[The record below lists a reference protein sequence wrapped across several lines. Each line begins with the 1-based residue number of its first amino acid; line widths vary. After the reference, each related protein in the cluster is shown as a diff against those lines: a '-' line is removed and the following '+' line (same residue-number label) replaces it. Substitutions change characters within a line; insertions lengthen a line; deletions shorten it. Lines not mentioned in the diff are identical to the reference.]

1 MFNSHDMLVFFR
13 RILKET
19 GKTAW
24 ILFKIMIPISIAVK
38 IIQELN
44 LLPYLGK
51 ALAPI
56 MNLVGLPGETGLIWA
71 SALIVNIYGGII
83 TYLSLASGLS
93 LTSAQLT
100 VLLTMILVAH
110 TFPVELQIARKA
122 GIKMIVMF
130 LIRFVMALVLGF
142 LIYHF
147 YRTFDFFQETAP
159 IPQLVPPKN
168 TTLIQWA
175 LGELQN
181 YATILVFIFSLLLI
195 LELLKITHIID
206 YINRLLYP
214 MLRIL
219 GIGKE
224 VVPIAVVGL
233 TLGISYGGAII
244 IKEVNEGKA
253 SRRDVFYALTLMGLC
268 HSMIEDTL
276 LMIAMGGKISGV
288 LFARIIFA
296 LFISWMIVQLTKNI
310 SNRQFE
316 RWFLVKKKIDM

>member
-1 MFNSHDMLVFFR
+1 MFNRYAILGFFR

-19 GKTAW
+19 GKTSW

-44 LLPYLGK
+44 LLPYVGK
-51 ALAPI
+51 LLAPL

-71 SALIVNIYGGII
+71 SALIVNIYGGIL
-83 TYLSLASGLS
+83 TYLSLVSSSGLS
-93 LTSAQLT
+93 LSSAQLT

-130 LIRFVMALVLGF
+130 LIRFVMAMVLGG
-142 LIYHF
+142 LIF
-147 YRTFDFFQETAP
+147 QIYRFFNLFQDPAP
-159 IPQLVPPKN
+159 IPQIIPPKN
-168 TTLIQWA
+168 TTLLQWI

-181 YATILVFIFSLLLI
+181 YATILLFIFSLLLI
-195 LELLKITHIID
+195 LELLKVTHIIG

-214 MLRIL
+214 VLKIL

-296 LFISWMIVQLTKNI
+296 LFVSWTIVQLTKNF
-310 SNRQFE
+310 SDKRFK
-316 RWFLVKKKIDM
+316 RWFLVK

>member
-1 MFNSHDMLVFFR
+1 MFNLRTLLNFFQK
-13 RILKET
+13 ILKET
-19 GKTAW
+19 GKTSW

-51 ALAPI
+51 ALAPL
-56 MNLVGLPGETGLIWA
+56 MNLVGLPGESGLIWA
-71 SALIVNIYGGII
+71 TAMIVNIYGGII
-83 TYLSLASGLS
+83 AYLSLASGLS
-93 LTSAQLT
+93 LSSAQLT

-110 TFPVELQIARKA
+110 TFPIELQIARKA
-122 GIKMIVMF
+122 GIKLIVMF
-130 LIRFVMALVLGF
+130 LIRFVMAMVLGF
-142 LIYHF
+142 LIFHVYKAL
-147 YRTFDFFQETAP
+147 DLFQDTAP
-159 IPQLVPPKN
+159 IPQLIPTKD
-168 TTLIQWA
+168 TTILQWA

-181 YATILVFIFSLLLI
+181 YGTILLFIFSLLLI
-195 LELLKITHIID
+195 LELLRVTHVID
-206 YINRLLYP
+206 FINQMLYP
-214 MLRIL
+214 VLKVL

-288 LFARIIFA
+288 LFARILFA
-296 LFISWMIVQLTKNI
+296 LFISWTIVQLTKNF
-310 SNRQFE
+310 SDLKFR
-316 RWFLVKKKIDM
+316 RWFLVK

>member
-1 MFNSHDMLVFFR
+1 MFNRYTILRFFQ

-19 GKTAW
+19 GKTSW

-44 LLPYLGK
+44 LLPYVGK
-51 ALAPI
+51 LLAPL

-71 SALIVNIYGGII
+71 SALIVNIYGGIL
-83 TYLSLASGLS
+83 TYLSLVSSSGLS
-93 LTSAQLT
+93 LSSAQLT

-130 LIRFVMALVLGF
+130 LLRFVMALVLGG
-142 LIYHF
+142 LIF
-147 YRTFDFFQETAP
+147 QIYRFFNLFQDTAP
-159 IPQLVPPKN
+159 IPQIIPQKN
-168 TTLIQWA
+168 TTLLQWV

-181 YATILVFIFSLLLI
+181 YATILLFIFSLLLI
-195 LELLKITHIID
+195 LELLKVTHIIG

-214 MLRIL
+214 VLKVL

-244 IKEVNEGKA
+244 IKEANEGKA

-296 LFISWMIVQLTKNI
+296 LFISWTIVQLTKNF
-310 SNRQFE
+310 SDKQFK
-316 RWFLVKKKIDM
+316 RWFLVK

>member
-1 MFNSHDMLVFFR
+1 MFNRYTILRFFK

-19 GKTAW
+19 GKTSW

-44 LLPYLGK
+44 LLPYVGK
-51 ALAPI
+51 ILAPL

-71 SALIVNIYGGII
+71 SALIVNIYGGIL
-83 TYLSLASGLS
+83 TYLSLVSSSGLS
-93 LTSAQLT
+93 LSSAQLT

-130 LIRFVMALVLGF
+130 LLRFVMALALGG
-142 LIYHF
+142 LIFHI
-147 YRTFDFFQETAP
+147 YRFFNLFQDTAP
-159 IPQLVPPKN
+159 IPQIVPQKN
-168 TTLIQWA
+168 TTLLQWG

-181 YATILVFIFSLLLI
+181 YATILFFIFSLLLI
-195 LELLKITHIID
+195 LELLKVTHIIG

-214 MLRIL
+214 VLKVL

-244 IKEVNEGKA
+244 IKEANEGKA
-253 SRRDVFYALTLMGLC
+253 SRRDVFYALILMGLC

-296 LFISWMIVQLTKNI
+296 LFISWTIVQLTKNF
-310 SNRQFE
+310 SDKRFK
-316 RWFLVKKKIDM
+316 RWFLVK